1 MCITTEPKPIINY
14 TDRLSQTFQLAEDPA
29 LRKPKTPISKAHVN
43 LYHHRSMNG
52 DIHSIKKMDHKKVTI
67 LPNITFMNLST
78 TNRAQIVRT
87 KLDYNSHN

>member
-1 MCITTEPKPIINY
+1 
-14 TDRLSQTFQLAEDPA
+14 
-29 LRKPKTPISKAHVN
+29 
-43 LYHHRSMNG
+43 
-52 DIHSIKKMDHKKVTI
+52 MDHKKVTI